1 VNRTFQPERQKIQT
15 LITWKL
21 LIRSRRNFNKE
32 YAPQVCLR
40 GWSHGS
46 PTNPRWRRP
55 PSLISEKNCGR
66 ERCSSDHQRFSLDPA
81 QRDILPQ
88 RHSQVTTVSDLTIR
102 LNTTTSLKSISLSQ
116 KLWLYHQLF
125 KRSSDQFNLLD
136 VNNVA
141 NHSSFSLVNRLQ
153 LTDAVTV
160 IISSVHRHRLFIFSE
175 INNGWSMTV
184 TVLQLKASTQ
194 LIGLLL
200 VPAIKGA
207 VYINTRSI

>member
-1 VNRTFQPERQKIQT
+1 VPSWVVPWLPNKSKMAAAAIFNFGK
-15 LITWKL
+15 KL
-21 LIRSRRNFNKE
+21 WTGKMFVWPPAFLS
-32 YAPQVCLR
+32 
-40 GWSHGS
+40 GS
-46 PTNPRWRRP
+46 SSARYSSTT
-55 PSLISEKNCGR
+55 SL
-66 ERCSSDHQRFSLDPA
+66 
-81 QRDILPQ
+81 
-88 RHSQVTTVSDLTIR
+88 TTVSDLTIR

-207 VYINTRSI
+207 VYINTHSI